1 LVFGT
6 SQQGVELQCGV
17 PQQTMMPQY
26 GVGSV
31 NQRNMQY
38 SGSVSGQGGAELQ
51 YGAPQQTTNYTYGV
65 PTSVAPQQEKIVKEV
80 VAGEGNLVFGAPQQR
95 VELQSGV
102 PQQKLMPQYG
112 VGSVKSMQYNAS
124 LARQGGV
131 ELQYGAPQQTTT
143 YEYGVGAMP
152 QKSVQYNGSVVG
164 QGGNELQYGAPQ
176 QTTKYE
182 CGAPTA
188 VVAQKETQ
196 LGVNLQCSVRQQ
208 TGVVQQRGM
217 QNSGSVAGL
226 GGVELQYGA
235 PQQTTNSMAV
245 APQKE
250 PQQGVKV
257 QYSGVP
263 QQTMPCEYG
272 VGSVQQRG
280 VQYSGSVA
288 RQGGVEL
295 QCATPQQTTKYEY
308 GAAVAQTIERP
319 AQVGMVVSEN
329 CSLPSETVSVGVPQ
343 QAVLT
348 YEAPSYSVPVA
359 ETAVMTEIT
368 PCTLLERNVTI
379 TGPPWLIRAEAA
391 PPPVLAVKVQPQS

>member
-1 LVFGT
+1 
-6 SQQGVELQCGV
+6 
-17 PQQTMMPQY
+17 MMPQY

-65 PTSVAPQQEKIVKEV
+65 PTTVAPQQEKIVKEV

-143 YEYGVGAMP
+143 
-152 QKSVQYNGSVVG
+152 
-164 QGGNELQYGAPQ
+164 
-176 QTTKYE
+176 YE

-257 QYSGVP
+257 QY
-263 QQTMPCEYG
+263 
-272 VGSVQQRG
+272 
-280 VQYSGSVA
+280 
-288 RQGGVEL
+288 
-295 QCATPQQTTKYEY
+295 
-308 GAAVAQTIERP
+308 
-319 AQVGMVVSEN
+319 
-329 CSLPSETVSVGVPQ
+329 
-343 QAVLT
+343 
-348 YEAPSYSVPVA
+348 
-359 ETAVMTEIT
+359 
-368 PCTLLERNVTI
+368 
-379 TGPPWLIRAEAA
+379 
-391 PPPVLAVKVQPQS
+391 